1 MNIDYDL
8 RFSCF
13 ISITITNMQIRENK
27 NDDEMSRY
35 HHCGPA
41 KSSLSRLL
49 ERIPAKIKPEKLR
62 SKNRMIQFYLCK
74 ENIYTCI
81 YEIVFENCS
90 GHLKKHKLFV
100 YLVTL

>member
-1 MNIDYDL
+1 MFLQKHFVNSCLIVKFTLMNIDYDL

-62 SKNRMIQFYLCK
+62 S
-74 ENIYTCI
+74 
-81 YEIVFENCS
+81 
-90 GHLKKHKLFV
+90 
-100 YLVTL
+100 

>member
-1 MNIDYDL
+1 MFLQKHFVNSCLIVKFTFMNIDYDL

-41 KSSLSRLL
+41 KSALSRLL

-62 SKNRMIQFYLCK
+62 S
-74 ENIYTCI
+74 
-81 YEIVFENCS
+81 
-90 GHLKKHKLFV
+90 
-100 YLVTL
+100 